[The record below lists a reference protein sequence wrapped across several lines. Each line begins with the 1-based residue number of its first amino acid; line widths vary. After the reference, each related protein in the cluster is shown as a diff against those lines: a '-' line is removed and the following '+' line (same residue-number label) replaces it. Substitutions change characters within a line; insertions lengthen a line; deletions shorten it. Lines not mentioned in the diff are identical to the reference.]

1 MANRPK
7 VETAI
12 TQHTLWQALTGTPP
26 PPTLAPRPI
35 SSAVLDSRDV
45 EAASLFIAFSGA
57 RTDGHKFIRQAI
69 AGGADA
75 VICEER
81 GLEQLHET
89 GALLVDCR
97 RHLSPLHSAGAS
109 LRYAKPSG
117 VECSGAEWSGA
128 GERPV
133 AYIVPHAN
141 TALQAAGVFQ
151 RLHRTCPDLR
161 VVGVTGSVGK
171 TSTKELTASVLAQ
184 RYRTHHNTGNL
195 NSEQGLPLALL
206 GLHTAHERTV
216 LEMGMYDIGEIR
228 LLCDL
233 ARPHIGVV
241 TNVGPTHLE
250 RLGTIDRIAQ
260 AKTELV
266 EALPNAPSGGAA
278 ILNQDDARVRAMAAA
293 TAARP
298 FFYGLTPQADL
309 WADEIESL
317 GMDGIRFRLHH
328 RQTSLPHGKISN
340 TGGPQRLP
348 HGKAS
353 NIVSQRLKVPLL
365 GRHSVYT
372 ALGAAAVGIVS
383 GLSWQEIG
391 AGLQQAPSQLR
402 LVVMP
407 GINGSTVID
416 DTYNASPVSTVAALN
431 LLNDLFTRR
440 QSGEAQNPAAP
451 AAPDALPCGKRS
463 DSPRER
469 RSEDGCAFNKA
480 LAHAVSRQHHRRGRR
495 IAILGDMRELGTF
508 TTEGHKQVGAHAAG
522 VTDLLV
528 TVGALGGLIA
538 DQARKA
544 GLPSQDVYEAG
555 DFETAVQIL
564 KEMAQPQDL
573 LLVKGSRAVGMERI
587 VPEISQQPKTDPRRS
602 AK

>member
-1 MANRPK
+1 MADRPK

-97 RHLSPLHSAGAS
+97 RG
-109 LRYAKPSG
+109 R
-117 VECSGAEWSGA
+117 EDGAEKKEARAHLDA
-128 GERPV
+128 GRPI
-133 AYIVPHAN
+133 AYIVPDAN

-151 RLHRTCPDLR
+151 RLHRTCPDLQ

-206 GLHTAHERTV
+206 GLHTTHERTV
-216 LEMGMYDIGEIR
+216 LEMGMYDLGEIR

-233 ARPHIGVV
+233 ARPHIGLV

-266 EALPNAPSGGAA
+266 EALPNAQSGGAA
-278 ILNQDDARVRAMAAA
+278 ILNQDDTRVRAMAAA
-293 TAARP
+293 TTARP
-298 FFYGLTPQADL
+298 FFYGLTAVADL

-317 GMDGIRFRLHH
+317 GMEGIRFRFHH
-328 RQTSLPHGKISN
+328 RQENGRIH
-340 TGGPQRLP
+340 
-348 HGKAS
+348 
-353 NIVSQRLKVPLL
+353 SQRLKVPLL

-383 GLSWQEIG
+383 GLSWREIG

-440 QSGEAQNPAAP
+440 QSGEDCAP
-451 AAPDALPCGKRS
+451 AAKSPGMASGAKRS
-463 DSPRER
+463 PQS
-469 RSEDGCAFNKA
+469 SNGQHQK
-480 LAHAVSRQHHRRGRR
+480 HHRRGRR

-528 TVGALGGLIA
+528 TVGVLGGLIA

-587 VPEISQQPKTDPRRS
+587 VPEISLQPATAAATDPARRPVS
-602 AK
+602 DKGAGGGLLEG

>member
-1 MANRPK
+1 MADRPK

-57 RTDGHKFIRQAI
+57 RTDGHKFILQAI

-97 RHLSPLHSAGAS
+97 RG
-109 LRYAKPSG
+109 R
-117 VECSGAEWSGA
+117 EEGAEAVPDALPFGKRKEASDCRMAMPEQSGRSSSRHLDA
-128 GERPV
+128 GRPI

-216 LEMGMYDIGEIR
+216 LEMGMYDLGEIR

-266 EALPNAPSGGAA
+266 EALPNAQNGGAA

-298 FFYGLTPQADL
+298 FFYGLAAEADL

-317 GMDGIRFRLHH
+317 GMEGIRFRFHH
-328 RQTSLPHGKISN
+328 RQENGRIH
-340 TGGPQRLP
+340 
-348 HGKAS
+348 
-353 NIVSQRLKVPLL
+353 SQRLKVPLL

-440 QSGEAQNPAAP
+440 QSGEDCAP
-451 AAPDALPCGKRS
+451 APKSPGIALGRPLHSAGATLRCAEPSRA
-463 DSPRER
+463 E
-469 RSEDGCAFNKA
+469 RSEVQRSGAER
-480 LAHAVSRQHHRRGRR
+480 SGGRR
-495 IAILGDMRELGTF
+495 IAVLGDMRELGTF

-587 VPEISQQPKTDPRRS
+587 VPEISQQP
-602 AK
+602 ACA

>member
-1 MANRPK
+1 MTCSPLPLAGAAMSYFRTKDSDSVADRPK

-117 VECSGAEWSGA
+117 AEWSGA

-206 GLHTAHERTV
+206 GLRTGHEWTV
-216 LEMGMYDIGEIR
+216 LEMGMYDLGEIR

-233 ARPHIGVV
+233 ARPHVGVV

-266 EALPNAPSGGAA
+266 EALPNAHNGGVA

-317 GMDGIRFRLHH
+317 GMDGIRFRFHH
-328 RQTSLPHGKISN
+328 RQENGRIH
-340 TGGPQRLP
+340 
-348 HGKAS
+348 
-353 NIVSQRLKVPLL
+353 SQRLKVPLL

-372 ALGAAAVGIVS
+372 ALGAAAIGIVS

-451 AAPDALPCGKRS
+451 AAPNALPSGKRS
-463 DSPRER
+463 CSSSCPFVPFVDK
-469 RSEDGCAFNKA
+469 G
-480 LAHAVSRQHHRRGRR
+480 VRRGRR

-587 VPEISQQPKTDPRRS
+587 VPEISQQP
-602 AK
+602 ACA

>member
-1 MANRPK
+1 VADRPK

-26 PPTLAPRPI
+26 PQTLTPRPI
-35 SSAVLDSRDV
+35 SCAVLDSRDV
-45 EAASLFIAFSGA
+45 EAASLFIAFSGS
-57 RTDGHKFIRQAI
+57 RTDGHEFIRQAI
-69 AGGADA
+69 ASGAAA

-97 RHLSPLHSAGAS
+97 RGREEGGEKEAAIAHLAAG
-109 LRYAKPSG
+109 
-117 VECSGAEWSGA
+117 
-128 GERPV
+128 RPI
-133 AYIVPHAN
+133 AYIVPDAS

-151 RLHRTCPDLR
+151 RLHRTHPDLR

-206 GLHTAHERTV
+206 GLHTGHEWTV
-216 LEMGMYDIGEIR
+216 LEMGMYDVGEIR

-266 EALPNAPSGGAA
+266 EALPDAHNGGAA

-293 TAARP
+293 TPALP
-298 FFYGLTPQADL
+298 FFYGLTAEADL

-317 GMDGIRFRLHH
+317 GMEGIRFRLHH
-328 RQTSLPHGKISN
+328 RQENGRIH
-340 TGGPQRLP
+340 
-348 HGKAS
+348 
-353 NIVSQRLKVPLL
+353 SQRLKVPLL
-365 GRHSVYT
+365 GKHSVYT

-391 AGLQQAPSQLR
+391 AGLQHAPSQLR

-431 LLNDLFTRR
+431 LLNDLFARR
-440 QSGEAQNPAAP
+440 QSGEDSAP
-451 AAPDALPCGKRS
+451 AARSPGMASGAKRNPQS
-463 DSPRER
+463 SNGQHQKQH
-469 RSEDGCAFNKA
+469 DG
-480 LAHAVSRQHHRRGRR
+480 GRR

-528 TVGALGGLIA
+528 TVGALGSLIA
-538 DQARKA
+538 DEARKT
-544 GLPSQDVYEAG
+544 GLPSQAVYEAG

-587 VPEISQQPKTDPRRS
+587 VPEISNQPATAAASDPASRQMS
-602 AK
+602 DKGVGAGLLES

>member
-1 MANRPK
+1 MADRPK

-26 PPTLAPRPI
+26 PQTLTPHPI
-35 SSAVLDSRDV
+35 SCAVLDSRDV
-45 EAASLFIAFSGA
+45 EAASLFIAFSGT
-57 RTDGHKFIRQAI
+57 RTDGHEFIRQAI
-69 AGGADA
+69 VGGATA

-97 RHLSPLHSAGAS
+97 RGREEGGEKEATIAHLAAG
-109 LRYAKPSG
+109 
-117 VECSGAEWSGA
+117 
-128 GERPV
+128 RPI
-133 AYIVPHAN
+133 AYIVPDAS

-151 RLHRTCPDLR
+151 RLHRTHPDLR

-184 RYRTHHNTGNL
+184 RYRTYHNTGNL

-206 GLHTAHERTV
+206 GLDTGHEWTV
-216 LEMGMYDIGEIR
+216 LEMGMYDVGEIR

-250 RLGTIDRIAQ
+250 RLGTMDRIAQ

-266 EALPNAPSGGAA
+266 EALPDAHNGGAA

-293 TAARP
+293 TPARP
-298 FFYGLTPQADL
+298 FFYGLTAEADL

-317 GMDGIRFRLHH
+317 GMEGIRFRLHH
-328 RQTSLPHGKISN
+328 RQENGRIH
-340 TGGPQRLP
+340 
-348 HGKAS
+348 
-353 NIVSQRLKVPLL
+353 SQRQKVPLL

-391 AGLQQAPSQLR
+391 AGLQHAPSQLR

-431 LLNDLFTRR
+431 LLNDLFARR
-440 QSGEAQNPAAP
+440 QSGEDW
-451 AAPDALPCGKRS
+451 APDAR
-463 DSPRER
+463 SPRMASGAKR
-469 RSEDGCAFNKA
+469 NPQSSNG
-480 LAHAVSRQHHRRGRR
+480 QHQKQQRGGRR

-528 TVGALGGLIA
+528 TVGALGSLIA
-538 DQARKA
+538 DEARKT
-544 GLPSQDVYEAG
+544 GLPSQAVYEAG

-564 KEMAQPQDL
+564 KEVAQPLDL

-587 VPEISQQPKTDPRRS
+587 VPEISNQPATAAATDPASRQRS
-602 AK
+602 NTGVGGGLLES

>member
-1 MANRPK
+1 MTCSPLPLAGAAMSYFRSKDSDSVADRPK

-12 TQHTLWQALTGTPP
+12 TQHTLWQALTGTAPP
-26 PPTLAPRPI
+26 QTLAPRPI
-35 SSAVLDSRDV
+35 SCAVLDSRDV

-57 RTDGHKFIRQAI
+57 RTDGHNFIRQAI
-69 AGGADA
+69 TGGADA

-97 RHLSPLHSAGAS
+97 RGREERGGKKEANAHLDVG
-109 LRYAKPSG
+109 
-117 VECSGAEWSGA
+117 
-128 GERPV
+128 RPI
-133 AYIVPHAN
+133 AYIVSNAN
-141 TALQAAGVFQ
+141 TALQATGLFQ
-151 RLHRTCPDLR
+151 RLHRTRPDLR

-206 GLHTAHERTV
+206 GLRTGHEWTV
-216 LEMGMYDIGEIR
+216 LEMGMYDLGEIR

-233 ARPHIGVV
+233 ARPHVGVV

-266 EALPNAPSGGAA
+266 EALPNAHNGGVA

-298 FFYGLTPQADL
+298 FYYGLSAEADL

-317 GMDGIRFRLHH
+317 GMEGIRFRFRH
-328 RQTSLPHGKISN
+328 RRENGSIHT
-340 TGGPQRLP
+340 
-348 HGKAS
+348 
-353 NIVSQRLKVPLL
+353 QRLKVPIL
-365 GRHSVYT
+365 GKHSVYT

-383 GLSWQEIG
+383 GLSWQEIV
-391 AGLQQAPSQLR
+391 AGLQRPPSQLR

-440 QSGEAQNPAAP
+440 QSGEDCASAARSP
-451 AAPDALPCGKRS
+451 EMGTGTAKRTPQSSNGNHQKQRCG
-463 DSPRER
+463 
-469 RSEDGCAFNKA
+469 
-480 LAHAVSRQHHRRGRR
+480 GRR
-495 IAILGDMRELGTF
+495 IAILGDMRELGAF
-508 TTEGHKQVGAHAAG
+508 TTEGHRQVGAHAAG

-528 TVGALGGLIA
+528 TVGALGRLIA
-538 DQARKA
+538 DEARKA
-544 GLPSQDVYEAG
+544 GLPSQNVYEAG

-564 KEMAQPQDL
+564 KETAQPQDL

-587 VPEISQQPKTDPRRS
+587 VPAISQRPATDAATDPARRPVS
-602 AK
+602 DKGAGGGLLKG